1 MCWLIEAKCHVQ
13 SQSLIV
19 SGTAAFS
26 FDNFGKSKTSTQG
39 RGSIVFLSFSPPC
52 LERLWNA
59 YHCSSPIWGNLNL
72 YSYPTNERC
81 VKASSEQSN
90 VKKTTEVLNNTIN
103 HLDLI
108 DRYRILHPKS
118 PEYKLFSSTQG
129 TFSRTDQILGHQTYL
144 NKFKRT
150 EIISSIFF
158 DHNGMK
164 LEINHKQKNGK
175 RTNIWRLNNMLLK
188 HQWVNNKIKEE
199 IRKYLKTN

>member
-1 MCWLIEAKCHVQ
+1 MKK
-13 SQSLIV
+13 
-19 SGTAAFS
+19 
-26 FDNFGKSKTSTQG
+26 DKG
-39 RGSIVFLSFSPPC
+39 RHCIMMKGSIQDEDITLLNIYTLNIGAPRYMEQILRDIKGETDKNTIIVGEFNIPLTSMDGSPKQK
-52 LERLWNA
+52 
-59 YHCSSPIWGNLNL
+59 IK
-72 YSYPTNERC
+72 
-81 VKASSEQSN
+81 KA
-90 VKKTTEVLNNTIN
+90 TEVLNNTIN